1 MEKNVSATDH
11 TANEATSSSTGGFES
26 EENAA
31 ILSFSPSHNGQNSS
45 QEDQRGTPK
54 SEASSSAQNE
64 VATPTQ
70 VVVSNDVPSDDL
82 GEAVD
87 KDILQMSD
95 LVDDQAQLFEKMKA
109 AEFNPENKNLG
120 KSTSK
125 LEMGDNQQQPMSKD
139 AVTHFEVNIENNSS
153 KLRTFTNLSEDI
165 LIPRDGETTEND
177 SSKEKETA
185 QLNNSAGFSCPKGG
199 NIDYAG
205 SGMVSNDTE
214 NPQNM
219 SKAINCSKT
228 TELSQQTQNDEN
240 DDTNNTAIKS
250 MSSNENTIDET
261 ESTVSP
267 ESRLQSLND
276 TQNGQKQQLRS
287 SHQILKELF
296 DCTEQI
302 IMTLS
307 QTYSTA
313 TLKDIFE
320 IDGNSGIELL
330 PEDLGKYNYRKF
342 LETLYEFCAKDNE
355 NKRRVDTFSGKL
367 SKRSS
372 DGDLKSI
379 NNTLFLIFWVKT
391 MCWIS
396 DNNPSLQLGT
406 EILELS
412 NRFCSC
418 CCFCCGFSGFQCGF
432 LCSFARR
439 LFLSSSDSSAQLA
452 TTVHN
457 RGVGFTELQNREST
471 ADSPPVGSSL
481 VTPVEDISTG
491 TSAVATHATQSENGE
506 EELTTAANFLDYL
519 GKENFRE
526 SLEAR
531 CFLVNFDRI
540 CGCGGIVLLFQ
551 SFHEKFFL
559 QSYTKHNFIRR
570 HYKKV
575 SLGRR
580 CCGACFIFIYNIV
593 IILGTLTGI
602 IFLIWKCF
610 E

>member
-1 MEKNVSATDH
+1 MSASDH
-11 TANEATSSSTGGFES
+11 TANEETSSSTGEFEN
-26 EENAA
+26 EKNATL
-31 ILSFSPSHNGQNSS
+31 LSFSLSHNSQNSS
-45 QEDQRGTPK
+45 HEDQRGTLK

-64 VATPTQ
+64 AATPTQ
-70 VVVSNDVPSDDL
+70 VVVSNDVPCDDL
-82 GEAVD
+82 GEAVG

-95 LVDDQAQLFEKMKA
+95 EDDQAKLFEKLKA
-109 AEFNPENKNLG
+109 AEFNPENENLG
-120 KSTSK
+120 KSNSK
-125 LEMGDNQQQPMSKD
+125 LEMGDNQQQSMTND

-153 KLRTFTNLSEDI
+153 IVRTFTNISEDI
-165 LIPRDGETTEND
+165 LIPQDGETTED
-177 SSKEKETA
+177 DTSKEKEAA
-185 QLNNSAGFSCPKGG
+185 QLSNSAGFSCPKVG
-199 NIDYAG
+199 NIDYAA
-205 SGMVSNDTE
+205 SRMVSNDTN
-214 NPQNM
+214 NPQNTP
-219 SKAINCSKT
+219 KAVNSFNT
-228 TELSQQTQNDEN
+228 AEMSQQTQKNEN
-240 DDTNNTAIKS
+240 DDTSDPAIKP
-250 MSSNENTIDET
+250 MSPNANTVVEI
-261 ESTVSP
+261 ESTISP
-267 ESRLQSLND
+267 ESRLQSLNG

-287 SHQILKELF
+287 SHQILRELF

-302 IMTLS
+302 IMKLS

-320 IDGNSGIELL
+320 IDDNSGIELL

-342 LETLYEFCAKDNE
+342 LKTLYEFCVKDNE
-355 NKRRVDTFSGKL
+355 NMRRVDTFSGKL
-367 SKRSS
+367 SKRSC

-439 LFLSSSDSSAQLA
+439 LFLSSSDCSTQLA

-471 ADSPPVGSSL
+471 ADSLPVGSSP
-481 VTPVEDISTG
+481 VAPVEDISTG

-506 EELTTAANFLDYL
+506 EELTTAAKFLDYL

-531 CFLVNFDRI
+531 CFLVNLDRI

-559 QSYTKHNFIRR
+559 QSYTKHNFIRK